1 MICHL
6 HPFFTQ
12 QVVAS
17 GGPYTSDHTYDIS
30 YCLYPG
36 RYTFV
41 FYDWQCD
48 GLEGVE
54 MNGFYTL
61 KNNGEEVHTGGTK
74 MDEYW
79 ETFDMEFKTDVVE
92 APGAK
97 APDSSGMSKMSG
109 WMVVVT
115 MAAALP
121 AMLV

>member
-79 ETFDMEFKTDVVE
+79 ETFDMEFKMDVVE
-92 APGAK
+92 APAK
-97 APDSSGMSKMSG
+97 APDSSGTSKMSG

-121 AMLV
+121 AMVV